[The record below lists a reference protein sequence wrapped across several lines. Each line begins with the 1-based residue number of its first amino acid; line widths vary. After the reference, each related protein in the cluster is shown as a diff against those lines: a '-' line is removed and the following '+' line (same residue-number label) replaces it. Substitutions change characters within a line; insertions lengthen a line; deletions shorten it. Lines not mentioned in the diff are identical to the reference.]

1 MGFTLG
7 GGLYCKHDP
16 QHAVHAPAQT
26 DGKAA
31 RNLLKLQLF
40 RQFYVMVVAYIY
52 ITRIL
57 VYLLR
62 STMPYRY
69 VWLSDASGEHPLSV
83 CGACALYPL

>member
-1 MGFTLG
+1 MS
-7 GGLYCKHDP
+7 
-16 QHAVHAPAQT
+16 AVRKVSGAAGVHGSPDSGTCARLAQT

-40 RQFYVMVVAYIY
+40 RQFYVLVVAYIY

-62 STMPYRY
+62 STMPFAYA
-69 VWLSDASGEHPLSV
+69 WAADAA
-83 CGACALYPL
+83 GAHTICRS

>member
-1 MGFTLG
+1 
-7 GGLYCKHDP
+7 
-16 QHAVHAPAQT
+16 
-26 DGKAA
+26 
-31 RNLLKLQLF
+31 
-40 RQFYVMVVAYIY
+40 MVVAYIY

-69 VWLSDASGEHPLSV
+69 VWLSDASGERALSV